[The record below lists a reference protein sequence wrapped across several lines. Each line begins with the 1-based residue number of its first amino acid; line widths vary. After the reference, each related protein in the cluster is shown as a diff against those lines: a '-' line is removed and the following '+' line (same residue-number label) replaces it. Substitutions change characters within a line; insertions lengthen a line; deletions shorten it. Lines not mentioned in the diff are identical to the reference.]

1 MRSVSVRR
9 AVALCASLFVLA
21 ALPATAAATS
31 SPTEID
37 AAVALGAGYLSS
49 QQNATSGAIEGFG
62 NEQAVTALVAAGV
75 DAADLRVSG
84 GDPSLQDFLSGEYGS
99 AAWGDDPPQ
108 GLVTEYEQAILT
120 AHAAGLDPARISAVS
135 NQPAQ
140 LAGLWNPAAGSF
152 GEPTSNS
159 TVFGL
164 LAMEETPLPRW
175 ALAPAL
181 SYLRHNQHDDG
192 GWTYLSSLSPDAKA
206 EPSEEDMTG
215 AAIAALC
222 QAGVPTYDPAISA
235 ALEYLNGRLA
245 DATGGI
251 EYLWGPPN
259 ADATGWVVSG
269 LNACGIDP
277 QSPAWTTSMDK
288 TPIDFLLS
296 LQVQS
301 GAGAGGFGYEDA
313 SAANFY
319 ASQDALRAIAGA
331 AFTAE
336 PQSVRTPPTVTAG
349 TPVPH
354 LLAVELAPGNVRM
367 CKVTAPVGAS
377 LPEVLAAAE
386 DTSYPAGCVTSFELA
401 GGHLQSLDGAT
412 PENADEAW
420 MLRLDRGAAAIASE
434 QAVGFGDVV
443 SLRLGDVSSGGGSGP
458 QGPAGPTGP
467 TGPTGSTGPAGSTG
481 AAGATGPAGSTG
493 PAGPRGPRGERGP
506 KGAPGR
512 NAGIGCRAKRQRR
525 GGRRIRCSVK

>member
-9 AVALCASLFVLA
+9 AVALCASLLVLA

-31 SPTEID
+31 SPAEVD
-37 AAVALGAGYLSS
+37 SAVELGAGYLSS
-49 QQNATSGAIEGFG
+49 QQNAASGAIEGFG

-75 DAADLRVSG
+75 DAADLRASA
-84 GDPSLQDFLSGEYGS
+84 GDPSLQDFLLGEYGS
-99 AAWGDDPPQ
+99 PLWGDDPPQ

-120 AHAAGLDPARISAVS
+120 AHAAGLDPARLSAVS

-140 LAGLWNPAAGSF
+140 LAGLWNPTAGSF
-152 GEPTSNS
+152 GEPTTNS

-164 LAMEETPLPRW
+164 LAMEQTPLPRW
-175 ALAPAL
+175 ALSPAL
-181 SYLRHNQHDDG
+181 AFLRRNQHDDG
-192 GWTYLSSLSPDAKA
+192 GWTYVSSLTPGAKA

-215 AAIAALC
+215 AAISALC
-222 QAGVPTYDPAISA
+222 EAGVPTYDPAISA

-245 DATGGI
+245 DASGGI

-277 QSPAWTTSMDK
+277 QSPAWTTSSGK

-301 GAGAGGFGYEDA
+301 GVSAGGFGYEDA

-336 PQSVRTPPTVTAG
+336 PQSVRTPLAVAHG

-354 LLAVELAPGNVRM
+354 LLAIELAPGNVRM
-367 CKVTAPVGAS
+367 CKVTAPEGAS
-377 LPEVLAAAE
+377 LAEVLAAAE
-386 DTSYPAGCVTSFELA
+386 NGSYPAGCVTSFELA
-401 GGHLQSLDGAT
+401 GGHLRSLDGVE
-412 PENADEAW
+412 PENADQAW
-420 MLRLDRGAAAIASE
+420 MLRLDSGAAAVAAE
-434 QAVGFGDVV
+434 QAVGFGDLV
-443 SLRLGDVSSGGGSGP
+443 SLRLGEVSSGGGDGS
-458 QGPAGPTGP
+458 QGPAGP
-467 TGPTGSTGPAGSTG
+467 AGANG
-481 AAGATGPAGSTG
+481 AAGSAGPVG
-493 PAGPRGPRGERGP
+493 PAGPAGTRGPRGERGP
-506 KGAPGR
+506 RGAPGR
-512 NAGIGCRAKRQRR
+512 NAGIGCRAKRRPH
-525 GGRRIRCSVK
+525 GGRRIRCKVR

>member
-9 AVALCASLFVLA
+9 AVAFCASLLVLA

-31 SPTEID
+31 SPAEID
-37 AAVALGAGYLSS
+37 AAVELGAGYFRS
-49 QQNATSGAIEGFG
+49 QQNPATGAIEGFG

-75 DAADLRVSG
+75 DAADLRAGAG
-84 GDPSLQDFLSGEYGS
+84 GPSLQDFLLGEYGS

-120 AHAAGLDPARISAVS
+120 AHAAGLDPARLSAIS

-159 TVFGL
+159 TIFGL

-181 SYLRHNQHDDG
+181 SFLRRNQHDDG
-192 GWTYLSSLSPDAKA
+192 GWTYLASPSPGAKA

-222 QAGVPTYDPAISA
+222 EAGVPTYDPAISD
-235 ALEYLNGRLA
+235 ALEYLDGRLA
-245 DATGGI
+245 DASGGI

-277 QSPAWTTSMDK
+277 QSPAWTTSTDK

-301 GAGAGGFGYEDA
+301 GTGTGGFGYEDTG
-313 SAANFY
+313 SANFY
-319 ASQDALRAIAGA
+319 GSQDALRAISGA
-331 AFTAE
+331 AFTAD
-336 PQSVRTPPTVTAG
+336 PQSVRTPPTVAAG

-354 LLAVELAPGNVRM
+354 LLAIELAPGNVRM
-367 CKVTAPVGAS
+367 CKVSAAVGAP
-377 LPEVLAAAE
+377 LPEILTAAE
-386 DTSYPAGCVTSFELA
+386 DTSYPAGCVTSLELSD
-401 GGHLQSLDGAT
+401 GRLQSLDGVE

-420 MLRLDRGAAAIASE
+420 MLRLDRGAAAVAGE
-434 QAVGFGDVV
+434 QQVGFGDVV
-443 SLRLGDVSSGGGSGP
+443 SLRLGDTTSGGGP
-458 QGPAGPTGP
+458 QGPVGPGGP
-467 TGPTGSTGPAGSTG
+467 VGPAGAGG
-481 AAGATGPAGSTG
+481 ATGATGPVGS
-493 PAGPRGPRGERGP
+493 AGPRGPRGERGP

-512 NAGIGCRAKRQRR
+512 NAAIGCRAKRHRR
-525 GGRRIRCSVK
+525 GGRRVRCTVR

>member
-1 MRSVSVRR
+1 
-9 AVALCASLFVLA
+9 
-21 ALPATAAATS
+21 
-31 SPTEID
+31 
-37 AAVALGAGYLSS
+37 LGAGYFSS
-49 QQNATSGAIEGFG
+49 QQDAASGAIEGFG
-62 NEQAVTALVAAGV
+62 NEQAITALVAAGI
-75 DAADLRVSG
+75 DAADLRASA

-108 GLVTEYEQAILT
+108 GLVTEYEQSILT
-120 AHAAGLDPARISAVS
+120 AHAAGLDPARLSALS

-152 GEPTSNS
+152 GDPTSNS
-159 TVFGL
+159 TVFGI
-164 LAMEETPLPRW
+164 LAMQQSALPSW
-175 ALAPAL
+175 ALAPAI
-181 SYLRHNQHDDG
+181 SYLRRNQHDDG

-222 QAGVPTYDPAISA
+222 EAGAPTYDPAISA
-235 ALEYLNGRLA
+235 ALGYLNGRLA
-245 DATGGI
+245 ASGGI

-277 QSPAWTTSMDK
+277 QSPAWTTSAGK

-313 SAANFY
+313 GAANFY

-336 PQSVRTPPTVTAG
+336 PQSVRTPPTVTVG

-354 LLAVELAPGNVRM
+354 LLAIELAPANVRM
-367 CKVTAPVGAS
+367 CKVIAPVSAP

-386 DTSYPAGCVTSFELA
+386 DTSYPPGCVTSYALD
-401 GGHLQSLDGAT
+401 GGHLQSLDGVS

-420 MLRLDRGAAAIASE
+420 MLRLDRGAAAIAGE
-434 QAVGFGDVV
+434 QPVGFGDVV
-443 SLRLGDVSSGGGSGP
+443 SLRLGDISTGGGA
-458 QGPAGPTGP
+458 QGPAGPAGP
-467 TGPTGSTGPAGSTG
+467 QGSDGSTGPAGTPGSV
-481 AAGATGPAGSTG
+481 GPIG

-506 KGAPGR
+506 KGVPGR
-512 NAGIGCRAKRQRR
+512 NAAIGCRAKRHRR
-525 GGRRIRCSVK
+525 GGRRVGRGGHRVRCSVR

>member
-9 AVALCASLFVLA
+9 AVALCASLLVLA
-21 ALPATAAATS
+21 ALPATAGATS
-31 SPTEID
+31 SPAEID
-37 AAVALGAGYLSS
+37 AAVDLGATYFSS
-49 QQNATSGAIEGFG
+49 QQNATTGAIEGFG
-62 NEQAVTALVAAGV
+62 NEQAVTALIAAGV
-75 DAADLRVSG
+75 DAADLRASA
-84 GDPSLQDFLSGEYGS
+84 GDPSLQDFLSDEYGS

-120 AHAAGLDPARISAVS
+120 AHAAGLDPARLSAIS

-152 GEPTSNS
+152 GEPTNNS

-181 SYLRHNQHDDG
+181 SFLRRNQHDDG
-192 GWTYLSSLSPDAKA
+192 GWTYLSSLTPGAKA

-215 AAIAALC
+215 AAIAGLC
-222 QAGVPTYDPAISA
+222 QAGAPTYDPAISA
-235 ALEYLNGRLA
+235 ALEYLNRRLA
-245 DATGGI
+245 DTSGGI
-251 EYLWGPPN
+251 EYLYGPPN

-277 QSPAWTTSMDK
+277 QSPAWTTSADK

-301 GAGAGGFGYEDA
+301 GNGAGGFGYEDA

-354 LLAVELAPGNVRM
+354 LLAIELAPGNVRM
-367 CKVTAPVGAS
+367 CKVTAAVGAS
-377 LPEVLAAAE
+377 LAEVLAAAE

-401 GGHLQSLDGAT
+401 GGHLQSLDGVE

-420 MLRLDRGAAAIASE
+420 MLRLDRGAAAIAAE
-434 QAVGFGDVV
+434 QPVGFGDVI

-458 QGPAGPTGP
+458 QGP
-467 TGPTGSTGPAGSTG
+467 TGSTGPAGSN
-481 AAGATGPAGSTG
+481 GATGSTGPSG

-512 NAGIGCRAKRQRR
+512 NAGIGCRAKRQRH
-525 GGRRIRCSVK
+525 GGRRIRCAVK

>member
-9 AVALCASLFVLA
+9 AVALCASLLTLA

-31 SPTEID
+31 SPAEID
-37 AAVALGAGYLSS
+37 DAVGLGAAYISS
-49 QQNATSGAIEGFG
+49 QQNPTTGAIEGFG
-62 NEQAVTALVAAGV
+62 NEQAITALVAAGV
-75 DAADLRVSG
+75 DAADLRASAEA
-84 GDPSLQDFLSGEYGS
+84 PSLQDFLLGEYGS
-99 AAWGDDPPQ
+99 PAWGDDPPQ

-120 AHAAGLDPARISAVS
+120 AHAAGLDPARLSAIS

-140 LAGLWNPAAGSF
+140 LAGLWNPATGSF
-152 GEPTSNS
+152 GEPTSNN

-164 LAMEETPLPRW
+164 LAMEKAPLPRW
-175 ALAPAL
+175 ALTPAL
-181 SYLRHNQHDDG
+181 SFLRRNQHDDG
-192 GWTYLSSLSPDAKA
+192 GWTYLASLTPGAKA

-222 QAGVPTYDPAISA
+222 GAGVPTYDPAVSA

-245 DATGGI
+245 DASGGI

-259 ADATGWVVSG
+259 ADATGWVLSG
-269 LNACGIDP
+269 LNACGVDP
-277 QSPAWTTSMDK
+277 QSPAWTTSTDK

-313 SAANFY
+313 GAANFY

-336 PQSVRTPPTVTAG
+336 PRSVRIPPTVDAG

-354 LLAVELAPGNVRM
+354 LLAIELAPGNVRM
-367 CKVTAPVGAS
+367 CKVTAPAGAS
-377 LPEVLAAAE
+377 LAEVLTAAE
-386 DTSYPAGCVTSFELA
+386 DTSYPQGCVTSFELA
-401 GGHLQSLDGAT
+401 DGHLQSLDGVE

-420 MLRLDRGAAAIASE
+420 TLRLDRGATTLAGE
-434 QAVGFGDVV
+434 QPVGFGDMV
-443 SLRLGDVSSGGGSGP
+443 SLRLGNVSGGGSGP
-458 QGPAGPTGP
+458 VGPTGP
-467 TGPTGSTGPAGSTG
+467 AGTPG
-481 AAGATGPAGSTG
+481 TDGATGPGGPAGFAGAAG
-493 PAGPRGPRGERGP
+493 PAGPRGPRGERGR

-512 NAGIGCRAKRQRR
+512 NAGIGCRAKRHRR
-525 GGRRIRCSVK
+525 GGRRIRCTVR

>member
-1 MRSVSVRR
+1 
-9 AVALCASLFVLA
+9 
-21 ALPATAAATS
+21 LPATAGATS
-31 SPTEID
+31 SPAEID
-37 AAVALGAGYLSS
+37 AAVQLGAGYFSS

-75 DAADLRVSG
+75 DAAALRVSG

-108 GLVTEYEQAILT
+108 GLVTEYEQSILT
-120 AHAAGLDPARISAVS
+120 AHAAGLDPARLSALS

-152 GEPTSNS
+152 GDPTTNS
-159 TVFGL
+159 TVFGI
-164 LAMEETPLPRW
+164 LAMQQSALPSW
-175 ALAPAL
+175 ALAPAI
-181 SYLRHNQHDDG
+181 SYLRRNQHDDG

-222 QAGVPTYDPAISA
+222 QAGAPTYDSAISA

-245 DATGGI
+245 DASGGI
-251 EYLWGPPN
+251 EYLWGAPN

-277 QSPAWTTSMDK
+277 QSLAWTTSAGK

-354 LLAVELAPGNVRM
+354 LLAIELAPASVRM
-367 CKVTAPVGAS
+367 CKVTAPVSAS
-377 LPEVLAAAE
+377 LPQVLAAAE
-386 DTSYPAGCVTSFELA
+386 DTSYPPGCVTSYALD
-401 GGHLQSLDGAT
+401 GGHLQSLDGVS

-420 MLRLDRGAAAIASE
+420 MLRLDRGAVAIAGE
-434 QAVGFGDVV
+434 QPVGFGDVV
-443 SLRLGDVSSGGGSGP
+443 SLRLGDISTGGA

-467 TGPTGSTGPAGSTG
+467 QGSDGPTGPTGPPGSS
-481 AAGATGPAGSTG
+481 GATGSAGPIG

-512 NAGIGCRAKRQRR
+512 NAAIGCRAKRHRR
-525 GGRRIRCSVK
+525 GVRRAGRGVRGVRCSVR

>member
-9 AVALCASLFVLA
+9 AAALCASLLTFA
-21 ALPATAAATS
+21 ALPATATAIS
-31 SPTEID
+31 SPAEID
-37 AAVALGAGYLSS
+37 DAVGLGAAYISA
-49 QQNATSGAIEGFG
+49 QQNPTSGAIEGFG
-62 NEQAVTALVAAGV
+62 NEGAVTALVAAGV
-75 DAADLRVSG
+75 DAAGLRTSA
-84 GDPSLQDFLSGEYGS
+84 GDPSLQDFLFGEYGS
-99 AAWGDDPPQ
+99 PAWGDDPPQ

-120 AHAAGLDPARISAVS
+120 AHAAGLDPARLSAIS

-152 GEPTSNS
+152 GDPTSNS

-164 LAMEETPLPRW
+164 LAMEQTPLPRW
-175 ALAPAL
+175 ALDPAL
-181 SYLRHNQHDDG
+181 SFLRRNQHDDG
-192 GWTYLSSLSPDAKA
+192 GWTYLASPTPDAKA

-222 QAGVPTYDPAISA
+222 GAGVPTYDPAVSA

-259 ADATGWVVSG
+259 ADATGWVLSG

-277 QSPAWTTSMDK
+277 QSPAWTTSAGK

-301 GAGAGGFGYEDA
+301 GVETGGFGYEDA

-336 PQSVRTPPTVTAG
+336 PQSVRTPPAFDAG

-354 LLAVELAPGNVRM
+354 LLAIELAPGNVRM
-367 CKVTAPVGAS
+367 CKVTAPAGAT
-377 LPEVLAAAE
+377 LAEVLTAAE
-386 DTSYPAGCVTSFELA
+386 GTSYPQGCVTSFELA
-401 GGHLQSLDGAT
+401 DGQLRSLDGVES
-412 PENADEAW
+412 ENADEAW
-420 MLRLDRGAAAIASE
+420 TLRLDRGPVAIAGE
-434 QAVGFGDVV
+434 QPVGFGDVV
-443 SLRLGDVSSGGGSGP
+443 SLRLADLSNGGGSGP
-458 QGPAGPTGP
+458 VGPPGMPGTDGATGTAGPTGP
-467 TGPTGSTGPAGSTG
+467 AGAVGPAG
-481 AAGATGPAGSTG
+481 A
-493 PAGPRGPRGERGP
+493 RGPRGERGA

-512 NAGIGCRAKRQRR
+512 NAGIGCRTKRRR
-525 GGRRIRCSVK
+525 HGGGRVRCTVR

>member
-9 AVALCASLFVLA
+9 AIALCASLLVLA

-31 SPTEID
+31 SPPEID
-37 AAVALGAGYLSS
+37 AAVDLGATYFSS
-49 QQNATSGAIEGFG
+49 QQNAGTGAIEGFG

-75 DAADLRVSG
+75 DAADLRASA
-84 GDPSLQDFLSGEYGS
+84 GDPSLQDFLFGEYGS

-120 AHAAGLDPARISAVS
+120 AHAAGLDSARLSAIS

-175 ALAPAL
+175 ALTPAL
-181 SYLRHNQHDDG
+181 SFLRRNQHDDG
-192 GWTYLSSLSPDAKA
+192 GWTYISSQTPDAKA

-245 DATGGI
+245 DTSGGI

-277 QSPAWTTSMDK
+277 QSPAWTTSTDK

-301 GAGAGGFGYEDA
+301 GNGVGGFGYEDA
-313 SAANFY
+313 GGANFY
-319 ASQDALRAIAGA
+319 ASQDALRAIAGD

-336 PQSVRTPPTVTAG
+336 PQSIRTPPSVDAG
-349 TPVPH
+349 APVPH
-354 LLAVELAPGNVRM
+354 LLAIELAPGNVRM
-367 CKVTAPVGAS
+367 CKVTATVGAP
-377 LPEVLAAAE
+377 LAEVLAAAE
-386 DTSYPAGCVTSFELA
+386 DTSYPAGCVISFELA
-401 GGHLQSLDGAT
+401 GGHLQSLDGVT

-420 MLRLDRGAAAIASE
+420 MLRLDRGAAAIAGE
-434 QAVGFGDVV
+434 QPVGFGDVV
-443 SLRLGDVSSGGGSGP
+443 SLRLGDVSSGGGGGP

-467 TGPTGSTGPAGSTG
+467 AGPSGSTGPAGSSG
-481 AAGATGPAGSTG
+481 AIGPVGPAGS
-493 PAGPRGPRGERGP
+493 AGSRGPRGERGP

-512 NAGIGCRAKRQRR
+512 NAAIGCRAKRHRR
-525 GGRRIRCSVK
+525 GGRRVRCTVK